1 MDDELDKQLRQAAST
16 ASRYCFPQLHVISF
30 SYAPV
35 FGWRCLIQE
44 SRFVSVCVG
53 VAAKPSMAFN
63 EALRELVDRR
73 SQELD
78 EKHGHGGS
86 G

>member
-1 MDDELDKQLRQAAST
+1 MDDELDKQLRRARAMASK
-16 ASRYCFPQLHVISF
+16 YCSPQLHVISF

-35 FGWRCLIQE
+35 LGWRCLIQE

-53 VAAKPSMAFN
+53 TAAKPSEAFK
-63 EALRELVDRR
+63 EALSELVDRR

-78 EKHGHGGS
+78 EKHGHGGN